1 MTEVSYHESWA
12 TDNIMYLT
20 LFSVLETPIFLV
32 EVVVYQETKLI
43 GDRDWD
49 MKNNPVGYFSLRVY

>member
-12 TDNIMYLT
+12 TDNFMHLT
-20 LFSVLETPIFLV
+20 LFFVLETPIFLV

-43 GDRDWD
+43 GDQDWD
-49 MKNNPVGYFSLRVY
+49 MKNNQIK